1 MKNFI
6 DKFEKLLKK
15 FDDLASEKTIG
26 TNYLELLKFEIID
39 KLKASEIIIFK
50 DLKQFLI
57 DNNNFEKAIDFNN
70 RKINYSFKFYDK
82 SLSTIKY
89 KEKNDRLFIVIEGLK
104 SVTIYDNN
112 SVKKTIYS
120 ELSRNMGFVMSLDT
134 VITYK
139 IADKSI
145 ILSISFN

>member
-1 MKNFI
+1 M
-6 DKFEKLLKK
+6 
-15 FDDLASEKTIG
+15 
-26 TNYLELLKFEIID
+26 
-39 KLKASEIIIFK
+39 
-50 DLKQFLI
+50 
-57 DNNNFEKAIDFNN
+57 
-70 RKINYSFKFYDK
+70 
-82 SLSTIKY
+82 
-89 KEKNDRLFIVIEGLK
+89 IEGLK

-120 ELSRNMGFVMSLDT
+120 ELSRNMGFVISLDT